1 MLFQSD
7 VPFPPLTH
15 HYLTVGSKL
24 SLHVPSSTFTNRHF
38 TVLLSHLSDHVLSP
52 LNSDMDAITSSTDT
66 FDSASFPSLTHVT
79 STTRGPKAEPT
90 EDDFYAEVRYK
101 TYKKLGERGRRA
113 AKTAMDTGVIDE
125 VRIEAGGGGGGGA
138 SKQACKRQ
146 PVTLPRC
153 RAAPPCGDAGRPTSC
168 APRR

>member
-1 MLFQSD
+1 
-7 VPFPPLTH
+7 
-15 HYLTVGSKL
+15 
-24 SLHVPSSTFTNRHF
+24 
-38 TVLLSHLSDHVLSP
+38 
-52 LNSDMDAITSSTDT
+52 MDAITSSTDT

-125 VRIEAGGGGGGGA
+125 VRIEAGGGGGGG
-138 SKQACKRQ
+138 KQATEAHAMYASD
-146 PVTLPRC
+146 PLSPLFFFLY
-153 RAAPPCGDAGRPTSC
+153 PTSTQHRTFGGRGC
-168 APRR
+168 LRLK